1 MAPDGNVQSYPMQQT
16 QSSQQEMPSD
26 PNSAQIQV
34 ISESK
39 KSKWWIWLMVVLGII
54 IVGGAVYYFF
64 FMK

>member
-1 MAPDGNVQSYPMQQT
+1 MVNMQNQQIPTSQT
-16 QSSQQEMPSD
+16 EMSSD

-34 ISESK
+34 ISGPK
-39 KSKWWIWLMVVLGII
+39 KSRWWIWLMIVLGII